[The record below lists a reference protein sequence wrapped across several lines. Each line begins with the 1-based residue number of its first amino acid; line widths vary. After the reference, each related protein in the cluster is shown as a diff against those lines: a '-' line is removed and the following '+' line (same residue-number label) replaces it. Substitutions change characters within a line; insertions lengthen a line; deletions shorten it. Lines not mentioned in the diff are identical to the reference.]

1 MRILILNALNGKPF
15 LQTLGKRKLI
25 DIDSN
30 VYSREQSTIYNSLHI
45 CFCFPELR
53 YIRCLIPE
61 HTEMYFS
68 ISAELILLSQLFTQN
83 AVTF

>member
-1 MRILILNALNGKPF
+1 MRILILRINGKSF
-15 LQTLGKRKLI
+15 LQALGKRKLI

-30 VYSREQSTIYNSLHI
+30 VYSRQQSVIYNSLRI
-45 CFCFPELR
+45 CLCFPEPC

-61 HTEMYFS
+61 HAEMYFG